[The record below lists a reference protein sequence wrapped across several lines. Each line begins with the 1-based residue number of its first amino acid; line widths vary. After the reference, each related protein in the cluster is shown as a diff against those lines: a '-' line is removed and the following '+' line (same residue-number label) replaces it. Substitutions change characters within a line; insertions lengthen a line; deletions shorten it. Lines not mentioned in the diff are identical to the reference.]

1 MRSPFLLALGFVAL
15 PALAAPTPASA
26 TDADRD
32 TTVRVSNA
40 PDSLRVRTLLAKADE
55 ASFAGRVNEARR
67 TYRMLIDEQR
77 EADQFAGDALW
88 RLATTNLYADDNRGA
103 ASVLDELAAAA
114 SRYGDPR
121 AELRATFEA
130 AVIYSHLKRHDLVA
144 ARMERVR
151 ALMQSPFISAQ
162 EKESVKGRIR
172 EG

>member
-1 MRSPFLLALGFVAL
+1 MRSPLLLAVGLMAL

-26 TDADRD
+26 TDAGAD
-32 TTVRVSNA
+32 TTVRLNVP

-67 TYRMLIDEQR
+67 MYRTLIDEQR
-77 EADQFAGDALW
+77 EADQFAGAALW
-88 RLATTNLYADDNRGA
+88 RLATTNLYAEDQRGA
-103 ASVLDELAAAA
+103 ASVLDELAADAA
-114 SRYGDPR
+114 RYGDPR
-121 AELRATFEA
+121 TELRAAFEA
-130 AVIYSHLKRHDLVA
+130 AVIYSHLKRQDLVA

-151 ALMQSPFISAQ
+151 CLLQSPFVTDQ